1 LAYKINLS
9 NGNKETAES
18 LLLDVV
24 KSLDDLSVQYWL
36 EGGTLLGIKRESRLL
51 PWDNDLDLS
60 INNSEL
66 DKIDNLIV
74 DLKSKKLRVRVRKF
88 NKASEF
94 FNNGDIRIIKI
105 RNKRFFNLLKGK
117 VCLEIFVKYPKQ
129 NNSYWMI
136 GNTTKN
142 VPLKFYTKFK
152 SIKFK
157 DYSFSIPL
165 LTEEYL
171 TYRYGDWKKPV
182 KEWNTFTDD
191 KALN

>member
-1 LAYKINLS
+1 LAYKITLS
-9 NGNKETAES
+9 NKNKEIAES
-18 LLLDVV
+18 LLLDVA
-24 KSLDDLSVQYWL
+24 KSLNILSVNYWL

-60 INNSEL
+60 INSSEVS
-66 DKIDNLIV
+66 KIDDLIIN
-74 DLKSKKLRVRVRKF
+74 LKSKNLRVRVRKF
-88 NKASEF
+88 DSTSEF
-94 FNNGDIRIIKI
+94 FNRGDIRIIKI
-105 RNKRFFNLLKGK
+105 RNKRFFNLLKGS
-117 VCLEIFVKYPKQ
+117 VCLEIFVKYPKKE
-129 NNSYWMI
+129 NTYWMI

-142 VPLKFYTKFK
+142 VPSKYYAKQQT
-152 SIKFK
+152 IKFK
-157 DYSFSIPL
+157 DYLFSIPM